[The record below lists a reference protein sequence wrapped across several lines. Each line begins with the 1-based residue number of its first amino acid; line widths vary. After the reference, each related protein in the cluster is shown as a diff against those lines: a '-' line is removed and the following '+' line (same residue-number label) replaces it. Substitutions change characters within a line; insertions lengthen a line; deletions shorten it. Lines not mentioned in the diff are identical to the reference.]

1 MEQFNLGF
9 TYYIGPGHSSP
20 IYVDH
25 SEVMALSE
33 RVDTWNRVLAS
44 GLADGETT
52 LHSQVQAEQ
61 LKTLRWAHDVL
72 IAALESAVG
81 TCTVES
87 FQVQDLGEDGS
98 QYFPGVSAV
107 YTPWQRIE
115 VGMGD
120 TSRDALE
127 DALEQMA
134 CDSPEAVLSPY
145 QEAQMLAGLRH
156 PDYNCHSRCG
166 DECHSEDE
174 AHDWHHYV
182 AVFYNLTSEVK

>member
-1 MEQFNLGF
+1 MEQLNLGF
-9 TYYIGPGHSSP
+9 TYYVGPGHSSP

-33 RVDTWNRVLAS
+33 RVDTYNRVLAS
-44 GLADGETT
+44 DMTDGDTPQA
-52 LHSQVQAEQ
+52 LGAQAE
-61 LKTLRWAHDVL
+61 LLNTLRWSHHVL
-72 IAALESAVG
+72 ISALESAVG

-98 QYFPGVSAV
+98 QYFPGATAAF
-107 YTPWQRIE
+107 TPWQRVQ

-120 TSRDALE
+120 TAREALE

-134 CDSPEAVLSPY
+134 SDDPEATLSPY
-145 QEAQMLAGLRH
+145 QEAQMLAGLTH
-156 PDYNCHSRCG
+156 PDYNCHERCG

-174 AHDWHHYV
+174 EHDWHHYV